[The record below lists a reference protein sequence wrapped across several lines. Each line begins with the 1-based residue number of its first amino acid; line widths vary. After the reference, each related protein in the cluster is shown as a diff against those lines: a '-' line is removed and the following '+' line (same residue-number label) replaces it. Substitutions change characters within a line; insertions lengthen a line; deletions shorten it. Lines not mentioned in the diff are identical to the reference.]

1 MIIKLYVVTPLMQA
15 LQTAAGGFGIGG
27 LGGSVNAGGSIS
39 GAVGPTSFGGAPL
52 VLPGYASGTDSAPG
66 GWSIVGE
73 NGPELVNMSPGGRVI
88 PNGGASG
95 GGGGGTQVNVNVQN
109 YGNDNV
115 SVNQKQNSNGG
126 VDLEV
131 MVGQAAASQMAK
143 KGSALRQVTDNRQLL
158 ASR

>member
-1 MIIKLYVVTPLMQA
+1 MRA
-15 LQTAAGGFGIGG
+15 LQTGAESAFPNLFGASASVGETSAVAGASSGMMGG
-27 LGGSVNAGGSIS
+27 V
-39 GAVGPTSFGGAPL
+39 SFPMFAN
-52 VLPGYASGTDSAPG
+52 GTDSAPG

-88 PNGGASG
+88 PNGGASGG

-158 ASR
+158 ATR